1 MPEIKRYCG
10 GHTTM
15 LLKKLKDFHERTM
28 EQYKEEENLE
38 PWKKKVMELHEKSA
52 FLFYY
57 DATLEENA
65 EQNSLIIQGSL
76 VEGELPI
83 GSTVYLYTGE
93 GKYLGSGR
101 ILSEPE
107 EKEQGRRGLFKRR
120 RNQFNLGL
128 DAVSYTHLDVY
139 KRQRHGSRFCRTFCY
154 RSTDYKVE

>member
-93 GKYLGSGR
+93 GKYLGNGR

-107 EKEQGRRGLFKRR
+107 EKEQGRKGLFKRR

-128 DAVSYTHLDVY
+128 DEYLGKKVCTH
-139 KRQRHGSRFCRTFCY
+139 RFQ
-154 RSTDYKVE
+154 

>member
-1 MPEIKRYCG
+1 
-10 GHTTM
+10 M

-107 EKEQGRRGLFKRR
+107 EKEQGK
-120 RNQFNLGL
+120 NKN
-128 DAVSYTHLDVY
+128 VPS
-139 KRQRHGSRFCRTFCY
+139 Y
-154 RSTDYKVE
+154 RSECFADFGTSDLRSKVDAFEESLFPIFVTLVAAC

>member
-1 MPEIKRYCG
+1 
-10 GHTTM
+10 M

-128 DAVSYTHLDVY
+128 DVGQSKYTAYAADGGKEGNVNCIY
-139 KRQRHGSRFCRTFCY
+139 GAWYY
-154 RSTDYKVE
+154 RSGILVYSNPWRTY